1 MNQFLCFS
9 NLPIS
14 TFAKYVKNFECI
26 EKLVSREILVF
37 KRGSWN
43 FKLLSNFENVYG
55 LEEKWPFTV
64 HTSPQQFNNYQLAVE
79 NTK

>member
-1 MNQFLCFS
+1 MNQFSCFS

-26 EKLVSREILVF
+26 EKLVSREILV
-37 KRGSWN
+37 RGSWN

-64 HTSPQQFNNYQLAVE
+64 HTSPQQFSNYQLTVE